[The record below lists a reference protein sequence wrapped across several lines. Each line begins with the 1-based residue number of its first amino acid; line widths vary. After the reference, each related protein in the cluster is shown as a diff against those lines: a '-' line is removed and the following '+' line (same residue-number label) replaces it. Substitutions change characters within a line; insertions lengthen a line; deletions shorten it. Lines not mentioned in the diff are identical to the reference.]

1 MNVRALVAL
10 LALAVT
16 PAALAQLP
24 SAADLKAK
32 ADAAG
37 AGAAAKADAASTQA
51 AAATDA
57 ASAKASAAAGSA
69 AMKTDAVVTKAVAT
83 KQAAAAKGAA
93 AGGGT
98 VEQVKGKAK
107 NLGKK
112 GVSKVAGKAPAAV
125 QAKVQQQGDAAVV
138 KGVDKAAEKITGTPT
153 PPPAAPAV
161 TK

>member
-1 MNVRALVAL
+1 MTVRTLVTLVAL
-10 LALAVT
+10 AVS

-32 ADAAG
+32 ADAA
-37 AGAAAKADAASTQA
+37 ATQA
-51 AAATDA
+51 AAAKDA
-57 ASAKASAAAGSA
+57 GSAKASAAAGSA

-83 KQAAAAKGAA
+83 KEAAAAKSAA

-125 QAKVQQQGDAAVV
+125 QSKVQQHGDAAVV

-153 PPPAAPAV
+153 PPPAAPAA

>member
-1 MNVRALVAL
+1 MTVRTLVTLVAL
-10 LALAVT
+10 AVS

-32 ADAAG
+32 ADAA
-37 AGAAAKADAASTQA
+37 ATQA
-51 AAATDA
+51 AAAKDA
-57 ASAKASAAAGSA
+57 GSAKASAAAGSA

-83 KQAAAAKGAA
+83 KEAAAKSAA

-125 QAKVQQQGDAAVV
+125 QSKVQQHGDAAVV

-153 PPPAAPAV
+153 PPPAAPAA